1 MGKIIAKLIAWFMIL
16 ASAVII
22 FGCGAKKTEIKKGL
36 KASEV
41 VREEDKTIKENKETK
56 ETLSKKEEMVS
67 LSEDM
72 DLKADEIIIQE
83 GNKTT
88 TIKKPVLKQ
97 AKSKNNKT
105 ATEEANITT
114 TEEKQ
119 AVIKSF
125 ERINEVIKKT
135 DKQKERKQFDWGLL
149 MLQMLPVI
157 IVIYIIFRVWK
168 WIKNKKPL

>member
-1 MGKIIAKLIAWFMIL
+1 MGKIIAKLIAWLML
-16 ASAVII
+16 AASALIM
-22 FGCGAKKTEIKKGL
+22 FGCGSRKTEIKKEL

-41 VREEDKTIKENKETK
+41 VREEAKTIKEQKEVKET
-56 ETLSKKEEMVS
+56 SVKKEHFFS

-72 DLKADEIIIQE
+72 DLTADEIIIQE

-97 AKSKNNKT
+97 QKTESNKT
-105 ATEEANITT
+105 VVEESNIATIQQKE
-114 TEEKQ
+114 

-125 ERINEVIKKT
+125 EQVNEVIKSEE
-135 DKQKERKQFDWGLL
+135 KQKERKQFDWGLL
-149 MLQMLPVI
+149 LIKLLPVI
-157 IVIYIIFRVWK
+157 VVIYILYRVWK